1 MKWTA
6 EADAEMRKVPFF
18 VRKKVRQRVEQDA
31 AAAGKTQVGLADV
44 HATRKNYLKGM
55 SAEIKGYQLD
65 VCFGPGGCPNRAGD
79 AGRLMERVE
88 ALLRGAD
95 LLNFLKSQVAGPL
108 KFHHEFRVSLA
119 ECPNA
124 CSQPQIKD
132 VGIIA
137 ALSPVLTEMACTLCE
152 ACCDACPDDAIS
164 LPAGMEQPRIDAE
177 RCLACGR
184 CVPVCPSGTLAEG
197 CRGYKVLL
205 GGKLGRR
212 PRLATE
218 IPGIFSE
225 DEVMDVL
232 STCLEFY
239 KQHSRKGRRFAELL
253 TPDVLE
259 GFIQT
264 FGKSLPRPGI
274 FS

>member
-1 MKWTA
+1 MKGRA
-6 EADAEMRKVPFF
+6 HLQKVLPDL
-18 VRKKVRQRVEQDA
+18 V
-31 AAAGKTQVGLADV
+31 
-44 HATRKNYLKGM
+44 
-55 SAEIKGYQLD
+55 QLD
-65 VCFGPGGCPNRAGD
+65 GY
-79 AGRLMERVE
+79 
-88 ALLRGAD
+88 GAQGASGSPIFD
-95 LLNFLKSQVAGPL
+95 RNGQV
-108 KFHHEFRVSLA
+108 
-119 ECPNA
+119 
-124 CSQPQIKD
+124 